1 MNKFFKLVY
10 ISFFIFALVSCEEFL
25 EGTNVNP
32 NDPTS
37 VSPQA
42 LLTPV
47 QLTLA
52 YEYNANFSRW
62 SGIFVQQVE
71 GVARQQAGF
80 NNYTFAGSNFE
91 TDWSNLYVDVLQ
103 NLNIMIANSSE
114 AGYNHYVGIGQALK
128 AYTLMLMTDYW
139 NHIPNSEAYQG
150 IDNLQPIYDSQADIY
165 AEVHSLLN
173 QARQSLNSSDG
184 GLSVSGD
191 IIYSGSTAAWIKA
204 THAIQAR
211 AYLHQSL
218 TNNSYYTQALSSIDQ
233 AFSSEADD
241 MEFKFG
247 NSATTAAPWYQFNRD
262 RGDIGFNSSYGD
274 ALGNYNDPRLD
285 IYDGDGSSLFGD
297 VVDTHEFFV
306 IDQGVKLVGYTELL
320 FAKAECLIATGGS
333 QADIS
338 AAYLEGIKSSFA
350 ELGLSDSD
358 YSTYIAQANV
368 SPSTIGLTEV
378 MTQKWFALYA
388 NPESFTD
395 WRRTNIPSLTPNNGV
410 AIPTRWLYPQSETEL
425 NPNTPNALLTDKVD
439 WDTN

>member
-1 MNKFFKLVY
+1 MNKFLKLVY
-10 ISFFIFALVSCEEFL
+10 ISFFILALVYCEEFL

-42 LLTPV
+42 LLTPA

-80 NNYTFAGSNFE
+80 NNYTFAGSKFE

-114 AGYNHYVGIGQALK
+114 SGYNHYVGIGQALK
-128 AYTLMLMTDYW
+128 AYSLMLMTDYW

-165 AEVHSLLN
+165 TEVHSLLN
-173 QARQSLNSSDG
+173 QARQNLNSNDV
-184 GLSVSGD
+184 GLLVSGD
-191 IIYSGSTAAWIKA
+191 IIYSGNTAAWIKA

-218 TNNSYYTQALSSIDQ
+218 SNDSFYTQALNSINQ

-247 NSATTAAPWYQFNRD
+247 SSATTAAPWYQFNRD
-262 RGDIGFNSSYGD
+262 LGDIGFNSTFGD
-274 ALGNYNDPRLD
+274 ALRAYNDPRLD

-297 VVDTHEFFV
+297 VVD
-306 IDQGVKLVGYTELL
+306 QAVKLVSHTELL
-320 FAKAECLIATGGS
+320 FAKAECLIATGAS
-333 QADIS
+333 QAEIS
-338 AAYLEGIKSSFA
+338 DAYLEGIKSSFF

-368 SPSTIGLTEV
+368 NPATIGLTEV

-388 NPESFTD
+388 SPESYTD

-410 AIPTRWLYPQSETEL
+410 SIPTRWLYPQSETEL
-425 NPNTPNALLTDKVD
+425 NPNTPNALLTDKFD

>member
-1 MNKFFKLVY
+1 MNKFSKLVY
-10 ISFFIFALVSCEEFL
+10 ALFFISIVTSCEEFL

-42 LLTPV
+42 LLTPA

-91 TDWSNLYVDVLQ
+91 TDWNNLYIDVLQ
-103 NLNIMIANSSE
+103 NLDIMIANSSE
-114 AGYNHYVGIGQALK
+114 SGYNHYVGIGQALK
-128 AYTLMLMTDYW
+128 AYSLMLMTDYW
-139 NHIPNSEAYQG
+139 NHIPNSDAFQG
-150 IDNLQPIYDSQADIY
+150 VDNLQPEYDTQADIY
-165 AEVHSLLN
+165 TEVHRLLAE
-173 QARQSLNSSDG
+173 ARQNLNSNDG

-191 IIYSGSTAAWIKA
+191 IIYSGSTTAWIKA

-218 TNNSYYTQALSSIDQ
+218 TNTSYYAQALSSIDQ
-233 AFSSEADD
+233 AFSNEADD
-241 MEFKFG
+241 MVFKFG
-247 NSATTAAPWYQFNRD
+247 TSATTAAPWYQFNRD
-262 RGDIGFNSSYGD
+262 RGDIGFNSTYGD
-274 ALGNYNDPRLD
+274 ALSTHNDPRLD

-306 IDQGVKLVGYTELL
+306 IDQGVKLIGHTELL
-320 FAKAECLIATGGS
+320 FAKAECLIATGAS
-333 QADIS
+333 QAS
-338 AAYLEGIKSSFA
+338 VRTTYLEAIESSFT
-350 ELGLSDSD
+350 ELGLSNND
-358 YSTYIAQANV
+358 YNTYISQATVN
-368 SPSTIGLTEV
+368 PAIIGLTEV

-395 WRRTNIPSLTPNNGV
+395 WRRTNIPALIPNNGV
-410 AIPTRWLYPQSETEL
+410 AIPTRWLYPQTEIEL
-425 NPNTPNALLTDKVD
+425 NPNTPDALLTDKVD